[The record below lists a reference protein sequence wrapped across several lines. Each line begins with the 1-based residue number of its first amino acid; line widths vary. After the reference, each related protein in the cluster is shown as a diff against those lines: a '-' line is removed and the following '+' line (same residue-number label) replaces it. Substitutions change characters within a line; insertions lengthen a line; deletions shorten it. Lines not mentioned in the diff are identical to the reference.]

1 MYVRAKFALLV
12 LLGACSVGEVP
23 VGGGPDGGSGMDMN
37 NGTGGGQSFNAMIKP
52 LVDPKCTGCHS
63 AGTPPTLSS
72 FSALQ
77 PKYKMKP
84 GSSNILVT
92 KGDHAGI
99 TYFTDAQ
106 KKTVSDWIDSLP

>member
-1 MYVRAKFALLV
+1 MYVRAKFALLA
-12 LLGACSVGEVP
+12 LLAACSVGEVT
-23 VGGGPDGGSGMDMN
+23 DGGVDSGMDMN
-37 NGTGGGQSFNAMIKP
+37 NGTGGGQSFNMIIKP

-84 GSSNILVT
+84 GASNVLVT
-92 KGDHAGI
+92 KGNHAGVI
-99 TYFTDAQ
+99 YFDATQ
-106 KKTVSDWIDSLP
+106 QKTVADWIDSLP